1 MYTYDIQKNGIDEC
15 ICKEEIKMQ
24 IWRMDLWTLGEG
36 RGGTNRES
44 SIGIYTLPCVKQI
57 ASENFGTVQEALSGA
72 L

>member
-1 MYTYDIQKNGIDEC
+1 
-15 ICKEEIKMQ
+15 MQ
-24 IWRMDLWTLGEG
+24 MWRMDLWTLGEG